1 MTGSTTMTPQ
11 DVRRIALE
19 LPGATEK
26 SHFDKPDFRV
36 RDRVFATLPEDGNA
50 VIKLTRDQQEMMCA
64 AEPAIFRPVDG
75 GWGKQGWTRVTLAVA
90 DDKTLRSA
98 LVTAWR
104 NTAPITLR
112 KAFDLAGG

>member
-1 MTGSTTMTPQ
+1 MTRE

-26 SHFDKPDFRV
+26 SHFGKPDFRV
-36 RDRVFATLPEDGNA
+36 RDRVFATLPEDGDA
-50 VIKLTRDQQEMMCA
+50 VIKLTRDQQEMMCGAEA
-64 AEPAIFRPVDG
+64 ALFRPVNG
-75 GWGKQGWTRVTLAVA
+75 GWGKQGWTRVMLAAA
-90 DDKTLRSA
+90 DEPTLRSA

-104 NTAPITLR
+104 NTAPATLR

>member
-1 MTGSTTMTPQ
+1 MTPE
-11 DVRRIALE
+11 DVRRIALD

-50 VIKLTRDQQEMMCA
+50 VVKLTRDQQELMCA
-64 AEPAIFRPVDG
+64 SEPAVFQPVNG
-75 GWGKQGWTRVTLAVA
+75 GWGKQGWTRLMLGSA
-90 DDKTLRSA
+90 DEKTLRSA

-112 KAFDLAGG
+112 KAFDLAAGDGKRS

>member
-1 MTGSTTMTPQ
+1 MTPD

-19 LPGATEK
+19 LPGAVEK
-26 SHFDKPDFRV
+26 SHFGKPDFRI
-36 RDRVFATLPEDGNA
+36 RDRVFATLPEDGDA

-64 AEPAIFRPVDG
+64 AEAALFRPVEG
-75 GWGKQGWTRVTLAVA
+75 GWGKQGWTRVILSAA
-90 DDKTLRSA
+90 DETTLRSA

-104 NTAPITLR
+104 NTAPMTLR

>member
-1 MTGSTTMTPQ
+1 MTTE

-19 LPGATEK
+19 LPGTSEK
-26 SHFDKPDFRV
+26 SHFGKPDFRV

-50 VIKLTRDQQEMMCA
+50 VIKLTRDQQELMCGAEA
-64 AEPAIFRPVDG
+64 AMFQPVAG
-75 GWGKQGWTRVTLAVA
+75 GWGKQGWTRVMLDAT
-90 DDKTLRSA
+90 DEQTLRSA

>member
-1 MTGSTTMTPQ
+1 MTPE

-26 SHFDKPDFRV
+26 SHFGKPDFRV
-36 RDRVFATLPEDGNA
+36 RDRVFVTLPEDGNA
-50 VIKLTRDQQEMMCA
+50 VIKLTRDQQEMMCG
-64 AEPAIFRPVDG
+64 AEATVFRPVEG
-75 GWGKQGWTRVTLAVA
+75 GWGNQGWTQVILAAA
-90 DDKTLRSA
+90 DEPTLRSA

-112 KAFDLAGG
+112 KAFDLAGR